1 MNPTSRIA
9 SIDMLRGFVIA
20 LMALD
25 HTRDFFGY
33 TPFNV
38 EDLSATTPGWFAMR
52 WVTHLCATVFI
63 LLAGT
68 SAFLRGTRCEKK
80 ELSTYL
86 ITRGAMIVLLEF
98 TWISFSWQFG
108 YDVMIAQVLWAIGV
122 AMMALGGM
130 VWLPRTAVGAFGVF
144 LMVAHNLFDQW
155 HPDSVLWKFWHDG
168 GFVPLIGDNFGVFIR
183 YPLMP
188 WVGLMALGYAIG
200 PMFKWEAARRQRALW
215 LTALGCMALFL
226 VLRIWNIYGDPQP
239 WAPQGKGLLWDIMAI
254 LRVEKYPPSLQYLLV
269 TGAIGFALLAVFEK
283 MKPVKLL
290 LMFGATPMFF
300 YIVHVALIHLLGNIY
315 MEVRWGGGP
324 SFTNNAVTWPAGY
337 EPSLA
342 VVYVAWICMLAIMA
356 GLTTLYIRRR
366 SVPGKSSAPVAGL
379 PG

>member
-1 MNPTSRIA
+1 MKVSGRLA
-9 SIDMLRGFVIA
+9 SIDMLRGLVIV

-52 WVTHLCATVFI
+52 WVTHLCATIFI

-68 SAFLRGTRCEKK
+68 SAFLRGTKTTK
-80 ELSTYL
+80 PELSKYL
-86 ITRGAMIVLLEF
+86 VTRGALIVVLEF

-108 YDVMIAQVLWAIGV
+108 YNVMIAQVLWAIGV
-122 AMMALGGM
+122 AMMMLGGLI
-130 VWLPRTAVGAFGVF
+130 WLPRTAVGLIGVL
-144 LMVAHNLFDQW
+144 LMATHNLFDQW
-155 HPDSVLWKFWHDG
+155 HPPGAMWKFWHDG
-168 GFVPLIGDNFGVFIR
+168 GFQPLIGQFGVFIR

-200 PMFKWEAARRQRALW
+200 PVFQWDAARRQRTLW
-215 LTALGCMALFL
+215 AAALGCMALFM

-239 WAPQGKGLLWDIMAI
+239 WTPQNKGLLWDIMAV
-254 LRVEKYPPSLQYLLV
+254 LRVEKYPPSLLYLLV
-269 TGAIGFALLAVFEK
+269 TGSIGFALLALFEK
-283 MKPVKLL
+283 IKPVKLL

-315 MEVRWGGGP
+315 MELRWGGAP
-324 SFTNNAVTWPAGY
+324 SFNNNAVTWPDGY
-337 EPSLA
+337 TPSLA
-342 VVYVAWICMLAIMA
+342 VVYIAWVAMIAIMA
-356 GLTTLYIRRR
+356 VLTRLYLKRR
-366 SVPGKSSAPVAGL
+366 SVVAGSNMA
-379 PG
+379 PTS